1 MFTLHPGS
9 FVTRDLTEA
18 LVTLGAA
25 LVPRVSWLISVGEFI
40 GLSEATVL
48 WVVWSGLLAAG
59 LCLIAGLFCRSAA
72 IVAWF
77 FHLSA
82 IKSSA
87 LLSYGVD
94 NFTSIGLF
102 YLMLSPLPDHLALDS
117 RWRKWPPKK
126 TQLQSF
132 WQRVLQLHLCVIY
145 FFSGLTKLLG
155 SGWWNGEISG
165 AP

>member
-1 MFTLHPGS
+1 SGTSDHWLAALRIGLGLQLGLYCINSRAEWLEVFPLHPGS

-87 LLSYGVD
+87 
-94 NFTSIGLF
+94 
-102 YLMLSPLPDHLALDS
+102 
-117 RWRKWPPKK
+117 
-126 TQLQSF
+126 
-132 WQRVLQLHLCVIY
+132 
-145 FFSGLTKLLG
+145 
-155 SGWWNGEISG
+155 
-165 AP
+165 